1 MKKIFIIPLIISV
14 FTSLYAQQTIKSQG
28 EVLINGEKLTKS
40 TVIKLGDFIET
51 KKNSK
56 IRFNIGVDA
65 FSANPNSKFSFKEA
79 SKTKTLNVIAGGVL
93 AVFKKGD
100 GNHQVKTP
108 NMTAGIRGTG
118 IFTEIKEGKTYF
130 CTCYGKT
137 ELNTKHEHKTYES
150 TYHSPVWI
158 KDNGE
163 IKQETK
169 MIAHSDDEL
178 RTLEAMVGRKPEFDT
193 RLSYDNLD
201 NYFKN
206 RN

>member
-1 MKKIFIIPLIISV
+1 MKKILIIPIIISL

-28 EVLINGEKLTKS
+28 DVLINGKKLTKS
-40 TVIKLGDFIET
+40 TVIQLGDFIET

-65 FSANPNSKFSFKEA
+65 FSANSNSKFSFKENNN
-79 SKTKTLNVIAGGVL
+79 TKTLNIIAGGVL
-93 AVFKKGD
+93 AVFKKGV
-100 GNHQVKTP
+100 GNHEVKTP

-118 IFTEIKEGKTYF
+118 IFAQVKDAKTYF

-137 ELNTKHEHKTYES
+137 ELTTKHVHKIYEAI
-150 TYHSPVWI
+150 HHNPVWI
-158 KDNGE
+158 KADGE
-163 IKQETK
+163 IKQEQK
-169 MIAHSDDEL
+169 MIGHNNAEL

-193 RLSYDNLD
+193 KLSYDNLD

-206 RN
+206 RD